1 MVAADHA
8 KLSIV
13 CQCRLLSIA
22 RSGLYYEKTGE
33 SVYNLSLMQEID
45 RAFTEWPFLGVR
57 QMRDY
62 LRLLGYGVGRKRI
75 HRLMRL
81 MGLTP
86 IYRKPRTSIPNPEH
100 IRYPYLLRDRH
111 TFASWL
117 VQKGTPLFVV
127 SKLLG
132 HSSIKVTERYAHLAP
147 EQGHGAVNI
156 LPTV

>member
-1 MVAADHA
+1 MVAAGHA

-45 RAFTEWPFLGVR
+45 RAFTEWPFRGVR
-57 QMRDY
+57 QVRDY

-100 IRYPYLLRDRH
+100 IRYPYLLRDVCHYTAQIRSGARISLTSPCAKAFCTWWPLWTAQQKVIVLE
-111 TFASWL
+111 TF
-117 VQKGTPLFVV
+117 Q
-127 SKLLG
+127 
-132 HSSIKVTERYAHLAP
+132 H
-147 EQGHGAVNI
+147 HGR
-156 LPTV
+156 